1 MTAPV
6 LDLLRERRQEL
17 GQESMATA
25 LADRRPLLL
34 RGAIIGAAVLGV
46 AVGLTAL
53 LFLRHQMIKVQA
65 AQLSRFEAESSQLQG
80 EVTASQGTLAK
91 ITATNR
97 SLTDALTTLRTSSAL
112 LADLQLRT
120 PAGVQLLSA
129 QVKEGPAPVL
139 ELKGQAVDPLAFAR
153 INALQLE
160 LRRSPLMDP
169 KEVHLVKLE
178 RVLPVAGPPLAK
190 GLQMPAAVSFELNAR
205 FATLAPTRQL
215 AVLRQLG
222 SDGMARRLQ
231 TLQSEGLIP

>member
-25 LADRRPLLL
+25 LAYRRPLLL
-34 RGAIIGAAVLGV
+34 RGAIIGASVLGV

-53 LFLRHQMIKVQA
+53 LFLRHQMIKA
-65 AQLSRFEAESSQLQG
+65 ETAQLTRFESESSQLQE
-80 EVTASQGTLAK
+80 EVTASQGRLTK
-91 ITATNR
+91 ISATNR

-120 PAGVQLLSA
+120 PEGVQLLSA
-129 QVKEGPAPVL
+129 QVKPGPVL

-169 KEVHLVKLE
+169 KEVHLIKLE
-178 RVLPVAGPPLAK
+178 RVQPVNGPPLAK
-190 GLQMPAAVSFELNAR
+190 GLQLPAAVSFELNAK
-205 FATLAPTRQL
+205 FATLAPARQL
-215 AVLRQLG
+215 TVMRQLG

-231 TLQSEGLIP
+231 MLQSEGLIP

>member
-65 AQLSRFEAESSQLQG
+65 AQLGRFEAESSQLQS

-129 QVKEGPAPVL
+129 QVKGPLL

-190 GLQMPAAVSFELNAR
+190 GQQLPAAVSFELNAK

>member
-65 AQLSRFEAESSQLQG
+65 AQLGRFEAESSQLQG

-129 QVKEGPAPVL
+129 QVKGPLL

-169 KEVHLVKLE
+169 KGVHLVKLE

-190 GLQMPAAVSFELNAR
+190 GLQLPAAVSFELNAT

-215 AVLRQLG
+215 TVLRQLG

-231 TLQSEGLIP
+231 TLQTEGLIP